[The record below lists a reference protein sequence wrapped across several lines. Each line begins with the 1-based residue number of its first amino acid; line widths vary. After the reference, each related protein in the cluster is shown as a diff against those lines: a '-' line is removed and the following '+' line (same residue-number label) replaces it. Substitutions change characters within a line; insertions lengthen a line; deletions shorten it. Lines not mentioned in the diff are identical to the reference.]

1 MWESIWSYI
10 KGMFEDFKDIS
21 IEAVFAVI
29 AVALLVVIFIIL
41 GRKKWNTKTLVL
53 GGICVAMS
61 FLLSF
66 IKLYTM
72 PQGGSITPASML
84 PVMFFAVV
92 AGPAYGLGAG
102 LVYGVLQLLQDMY
115 IINPIQPFFD
125 YIFAFGALGLAGC
138 FKKNF
143 ILGYCVAVLGRFVF
157 SFLSGVLFFAS
168 YAEELGMNPFLYS
181 AGYQASYLVPELIV
195 CIGISLI
202 PAIRKT
208 LLRLYNEYR
217 PKLKETV

>member
-1 MWESIWSYI
+1 MDAILAYI
-10 KGMFEDFKDIS
+10 SKMFEDFKDIS
-21 IEAVFAVI
+21 IEAIFALI
-29 AVALLVVIFIIL
+29 ALAVLIVIFIIL
-41 GRKKWNTKTLVL
+41 GRKKWNTKTLVF
-53 GGICVAMS
+53 GAICIAMS
-61 FLLSF
+61 FLLSY

-92 AGPAYGLGAG
+92 AGPVYGLGAG
-102 LVYGVLQLLQDMY
+102 LVYGVLQLLQEMY
-115 IINPIQPFFD
+115 VINPIQPFFD

-143 ILGYCVAVLGRFVF
+143 VLGYVVAVLGRFVF
-157 SFLSGVLFFAS
+157 SFLSGVLFFGS
-168 YAEELGMNPFLYS
+168 YAVELGMDPFLYS
-181 AGYQASYLVPELIV
+181 AGYQASYLIPELIV

-202 PAIRKT
+202 PAIRKM

-217 PKLKETV
+217 PQLTKQEA